1 MTTTATEPITVLFI
15 DDHKV
20 VIDGLS
26 SLLRDDSQIQ
36 VRGVFTS
43 GEAALRFIETERNQH
58 RMIDVIVSDLRMRQG
73 MSGLEFALQL
83 RTRSPQTRLIILS
96 MSDEPADISAAIRLG
111 VSGYL
116 SKSQDVSD
124 VRKAIYEVMRDN
136 SRPYLSQEILR
147 SFAEGIDPQTPDE
160 VKHLTPRELEIL
172 KLIAN
177 EQNTAQ
183 IAEQLFISEATVD
196 THRRNMIQ
204 KLGVRSIVGL
214 ANFAIRNGL
223 A

>member
-1 MTTTATEPITVLFI
+1 MTITPTTLINVLLI
-15 DDHKV
+15 DDHRV

-26 SLLRDDSQIQ
+26 SLLRDDPEIRIQ
-36 VRGVFTS
+36 GIFTS
-43 GEAALRFIETERNQH
+43 AEAALRFVESESLQH
-58 RMIDVIVSDLRMRQG
+58 QTIDVVVSDLRLRQG
-73 MSGLEFALQL
+73 MSGLEFALQMRAL
-83 RTRSPQTRLIILS
+83 SPQTRVIILS
-96 MSDEPADISAAIRLG
+96 MSDDPADIGAAIRLG
-111 VSGYL
+111 ISGYL
-116 SKSQDVSD
+116 SKNQDVSD
-124 VRKAIYEVMRDN
+124 VRKAICEVMRDN
-136 SRPYLSQEILR
+136 SRPYLSQEVLR
-147 SFAEGIDPQTPDE
+147 SFVEGIAPQTPDE
-160 VKHLTPRELEIL
+160 IRHLTPRELEIL

-183 IAEQLFISEATVD
+183 IADQLFISEATVD